1 MADAIDWAKLREEG
15 VGRFALAALPP
26 TLKLPA
32 LPLAVTRFT
41 EKAAKPDVPLRE
53 LAAILETDTGLTVEL
68 LRHVNSAFHG
78 VRNKAGSVLQAM
90 NLLGLRPTK
99 TFILA
104 TGVQAAVRAGQSKL
118 INQSCFWNASLQKAL
133 FAKEVAGLLKADGE
147 TAFAGALLQD
157 FLLPVLT
164 NELFDAYVEF
174 SGKRQQQPPQ
184 LCDYERQ
191 KLGFDHALAAACL
204 AHRWHLP
211 DELVC
216 CILHH
221 HLGLKVLVHPLL
233 KRSSVAAVA
242 LSALLPDQLRQEYS
256 GLEQLL
262 MLQENWPGFD
272 LRGLIG
278 RVDQVHAEMGVGVR
292 NDFPLSR
299 RCQAVFDATTRTPEA
314 YAAAC
319 RDGSLNRTVAT
330 AV

>member
-1 MADAIDWAKLREEG
+1 MADAIDWAKVREEG

-53 LAAILETDTGLTVEL
+53 LAAVLETDTGLTAEL

-78 VRNKAGSVLQAM
+78 LRNKAGSVLQAM
-90 NLLGLRPTK
+90 TLLGLRPTK
-99 TFILA
+99 AFVLA

-133 FAKEVAGLLKADGE
+133 FAKEVAGLLKTDAD

-164 NELFDAYVEF
+164 NELLEPYLEF
-174 SGKRQQQPPQ
+174 AGRREQQPA
-184 LCDYERQ
+184 LICEYEQ
-191 KLGFDHALAAACL
+191 AKLGFDHSLAGACL
-204 AHRWHLP
+204 AHRWNLP

-221 HLGLKVLVHPLL
+221 HLGLRALVHPVL
-233 KRSSVAAVA
+233 KRSPVAAVA
-242 LSALLPDQLRQEYS
+242 LSALLPDQLRQEYA
-256 GLEQLL
+256 GLELL
-262 MLQENWPGFD
+262 VRLQEKWPAFD
-272 LRGLIG
+272 LRALVEK
-278 RVDQVHAEMGVGVR
+278 VDRLHAEMGVGVR
-292 NDFPLSR
+292 NDFPLAL
-299 RCQAVFDATTRTPEA
+299 RCRAVLDASTRSADA

-319 RDGSLNRTVAT
+319 RDGTLHRAAVA